1 MGPTE
6 IYGEPDMTNE
16 AMQTTLQK
24 VRIAV
29 VGAGGI
35 GSMLVPMLVRSL
47 HDGKM
52 VRKLGGVR
60 ITLFDSDCVESR
72 NTLFQ
77 GFVKDDIGRKKVHS
91 LKRALSCFENDLLE
105 IVAIAEDVRNP
116 IDMGDQDMVV
126 VCVDS
131 SQARSAVHASKSKW
145 ADLRCSGDGFIAL
158 DDSVEEGTRSE
169 LTGHQEPASCQL
181 DGAIETGNLQM
192 GFAAAAA
199 WGAQWAIQ
207 SLREMAGEENA
218 KTPRPGS
225 SSITFGTLGFLPLAG
240 GRQDD

>member
-1 MGPTE
+1 
-6 IYGEPDMTNE
+6 MTNE
-16 AMQTTLQK
+16 AIQK
-24 VRIAV
+24 AAQPAKIAV

-35 GSMLVPMLVRSL
+35 GSMLVPLLVRSL
-47 HDGKM
+47 QGGGL

-60 ITLFDSDCVESR
+60 ITLFDSDCVEGR

-77 GFVKDDIGRKKVHS
+77 NFVQGDIGKKKVNS
-91 LKRALSCFENDLLE
+91 LKGALAGFENDFLE
-105 IVAIAEDVRNP
+105 IVAITEDVRSP
-116 IDMGDQDMVV
+116 GDLGDQDLVV

-131 SQARSAVHASKSKW
+131 SQARSTIHASKFIKW
-145 ADLRCSGDGFIAL
+145 ADLRCSGDGYIAL
-158 DDSVEEGTRSE
+158 DHSVDAATLTH

-181 DGAIETGNLQM
+181 EGAIESGNLQM
-192 GFAAAAA
+192 GFVAVAA

-207 SLREMAGEENA
+207 SLRGMAGEENA

-240 GRQDD
+240 GRHDG